1 MRNLQRIGQEV
12 IALCS
17 RGEKEALQAVE
28 NHLEKGDVIEYLIHK
43 YHLDIKV
50 EAIKELDKKLNT
62 YADYVIGNEDRKY
75 GIISEDQGL
84 LLILSLLFEIL

>member
-1 MRNLQRIGQEV
+1 MKDIQRIGQEV

-17 RGEKEALQAVE
+17 SGEKEAIQVVE
-28 NHLEKGDVIEYLIHK
+28 NHLEKGDVIEYLTCK
-43 YHLDIKV
+43 YQLDIKV
-50 EAIKELDKKLNT
+50 EAIREVDKKLNT

-75 GIISEDQGL
+75 GIISEEQGL